1 MLGFGKTITSE
12 ENMAK
17 TTVRPGNPYIG
28 EGGRMPSTTGSPSG
42 GNRGNN
48 PPSKGHAPGQ
58 GKGGKK

>member
-1 MLGFGKTITSE
+1 
-12 ENMAK
+12 MAK